1 MSWNSWGDFWA
12 MGGYSLYVWGS
23 YAATFGLLAIEVTM
37 LCLRRRSIL
46 GQLGLIARD
55 RARDSRRS
63 TV

>member
-23 YAATFGLLAIEVTM
+23 YAVTFGFLAMEAALLCV
-37 LCLRRRSIL
+37 RRRSIVA
-46 GQLGLIARD
+46 QLRLV
-55 RARDSRRS
+55 ARDSRRS

>member
-23 YAATFGLLAIEVTM
+23 YAVAFGLLAIEATM

-46 GQLGLIARD
+46 AQLNLL
-55 RARDSRRS
+55 ARDSGRS